1 MKRYY
6 KIIFAIVALLGCT
19 QMVRVDADNYIQ
31 NKALYNGNHI
41 LIVSTLED
49 VLDNYEIFQ
58 GMNVEITGTITHFEE
73 LDSPKWFLTLEK
85 DGKKINA
92 YEDYPL
98 HGVPKD
104 VVFLARW
111 AKREGNGV
119 TARGKVKKW
128 GIELDLLAYK
138 DLIVNTNRASAT

>member
-85 DGKKINA
+85 DGEKITA

-111 AKREGNGV
+111 AEREGSEV
-119 TARGKVKKW
+119 TARGKINKW

-138 DLIVNTNRASAT
+138 GLIVNTNSTTAT